1 MILIVVPQASERA
14 ALVGLCETRALQAI
28 PCATLREFRRVI
40 SAAQPRVVVVRQR
53 LPDGAA
59 EDVLSLMHQ
68 RGGIAPRVLVLLSAT
83 ASTETEARQVVL
95 GSDQVLRD
103 PVRAEVLL
111 AYIERYIKERRAHA
125 QVRPAGAFSFRFAG
139 ATLDPRD
146 RTIRHG
152 RRATRLTPREV
163 QLAQQLAL
171 AAGQVV
177 DYAALY
183 QDILDRPYRGE
194 TSNMRVLLG
203 KLAASLAAIGI
214 ALRDCVEVI
223 PKAGYRYTAPPQ

>member
-14 ALVGLCETRALQAI
+14 ALVALCETRAWQAI
-28 PCATLREFRRVI
+28 PCATLREVRRAI
-40 SAAQPRVVVVRQR
+40 GAAQPRVVVVRQR
-53 LPDGAA
+53 LPDGTA
-59 EDVLSLMHQ
+59 EDVLGLL
-68 RGGIAPRVLVLLSAT
+68 RLREGIAPRVLVLLSAT

-111 AYIERYIKERRAHA
+111 AYIERYKKEHLSRA
-125 QVRPAGAFSFRFAG
+125 QPRPAGAFSFPFAG
-139 ATLDPRD
+139 ATIDPRD

-171 AAGQVV
+171 SAGQVV
-177 DYAALY
+177 DYPALY
-183 QDILDRPYRGE
+183 QDILDRPYRGD

-203 KLAASLAAIGI
+203 KLAGSMAAIGI

-223 PKAGYRYTAPPQ
+223 PKAGYRYTAPQP